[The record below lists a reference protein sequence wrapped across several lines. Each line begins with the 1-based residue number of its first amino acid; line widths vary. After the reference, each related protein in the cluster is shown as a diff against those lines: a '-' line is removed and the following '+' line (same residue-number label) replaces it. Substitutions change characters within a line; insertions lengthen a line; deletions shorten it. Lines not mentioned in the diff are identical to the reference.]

1 MDQRTLSLLAAY
13 FDIAGDQLQL
23 LLSSLELRVLTG
35 GEWLFR
41 QGDPGDALYL
51 LVRGRL
57 QVWLETDA
65 GGLLEQPVLIGRITP
80 GDSVGEIGLLIGAPR
95 AAGVRAIR
103 DSQLIRLDR
112 EAFERLSQL
121 HPSLVMRLAARAASL
136 VQKPS
141 ILASGATRNLSAVAL
156 LPLDATERTLGFCQ
170 DLAEQLK
177 VHGNIIRLDFQGLA
191 ELGAPVRELHENET
205 VPDALVQWVQK
216 LEDETRLL
224 VFQCEARDGAWTR
237 FCLRQS
243 DLVILVGEQGRDAAV
258 RPWEARLGIGDRGTN
273 LRRMLVLLQ
282 GKAGQPILH
291 TAEWYLG
298 RVLDFHLHVR
308 SDRTDDVARVA
319 RVVAGEAIGLVLGS
333 GASRGFAHLGV
344 FRALREAG
352 VPVDWVGGTSIGAI
366 MGALLAME
374 LPSERCIEVARTS
387 FVGGKPFS
395 DYTLP
400 LVSLLA
406 GRRMK
411 RLIRT
416 QASMNIED
424 LPLPFF
430 CISSD
435 LDEGRVNVHQA
446 GSLARALEA
455 TASMPG
461 ILPPSVIDRHLAVD
475 GSVLNSLPVDVMWQQ
490 AVGRVIASDLSAQRS
505 RSVDYDD
512 IPSVWTLLRSKLLPM
527 GKHYKVPALIS
538 ILLKSTELAT
548 LQNVRAQGERAS
560 LLLRPDVRRFGLT
573 EVRAFDLIVEEG
585 YRCAREKI
593 GQWLAGEKPSSL

>member
-1 MDQRTLSLLAAY
+1 MDQRTLSILEAY
-13 FDIAGDQLQL
+13 FDISGEQLQL
-23 LLSSLELRVLTG
+23 LCSSLEFQMLTG

-41 QGDPGDALYL
+41 QGDAGDALYL

-57 QVWLETDA
+57 QVWLEAGA
-65 GGLLEQPVLIGRITP
+65 GGPLDQPVLIGRITP

-112 EAFERLSQL
+112 NAFEHLSQQ

-141 ILASGATRNLSAVAL
+141 ALASGATRNLSAVAL
-156 LPLDATERTLGFCQ
+156 LPLDATERTLEFCRG
-170 DLAEQLK
+170 LAEQLK
-177 VHGNIIRLDFQGLA
+177 AHGTIRLLDLHGLETA
-191 ELGAPVRELHENET
+191 GAPVHRLPEHEP

-216 LEDETRLL
+216 LEDDTRLL
-224 VFQCEARDGAWTR
+224 VFQCEARDCAWTR

-243 DLVILVGEQGRDAAV
+243 DLVILVGEHGRDAAV
-258 RPWEARLGIGDRGTN
+258 RPWEARLGIGDRGTS

-282 GKAGQPILH
+282 GPSSQAIVH
-291 TAEWYLG
+291 TADWYLG

-308 SDRTDDVARVA
+308 ANRSEDIARLA

-344 FRALREAG
+344 YRALREAG
-352 VPVDWVGGTSIGAI
+352 VPIDWIGGTSIGAI
-366 MGALLAME
+366 MGALMAMD
-374 LPSERCIEVARTS
+374 LPPERCIEVARS
-387 FVGGKPFS
+387 CFVGGKPFS

-411 RLIRT
+411 RLIRS

-435 LDEGRVNVHQA
+435 LDEGKLNLHQA
-446 GSLARALEA
+446 GSLSRALEA

-461 ILPPSVIDRHLAVD
+461 ILPPTVIDRRLAVD

-490 AVGRVIASDLSAQRS
+490 AVGRVIASDLCAQRS
-505 RSVDYDD
+505 RSVDYAD
-512 IPSVWTLLRSKLLPM
+512 IPSAWTLLRSKLLPL
-527 GKHYKVPALIS
+527 GKRYRVPSLMTV
-538 ILLKSTELAT
+538 LLKATELAT
-548 LQNVRAQGERAS
+548 LQNVRTQGERAS
-560 LLLRPDVRRFGLT
+560 LLLQPDVRRFGLT
-573 EVRAFDLIVEEG
+573 EVRAFDRIVEAG
-585 YRCAREKI
+585 YLSGLEKI
-593 GQWLAGEKPSSL
+593 GQWLAENRG